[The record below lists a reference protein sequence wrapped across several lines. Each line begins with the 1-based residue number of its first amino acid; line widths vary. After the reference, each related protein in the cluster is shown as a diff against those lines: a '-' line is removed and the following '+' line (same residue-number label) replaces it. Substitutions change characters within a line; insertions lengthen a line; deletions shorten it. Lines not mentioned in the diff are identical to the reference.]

1 MAILGSEVHW
11 VQCDGVCEKWFH
23 LLCIGLRKQDIK
35 EEDDYHCKNCSKPN
49 FQIDTNSESSQNS
62 QSEFNRE
69 SEQNSQ
75 DDTLKSQD
83 DTLKSSEN
91 SFSESFQE
99 SLHNSQEQLCSESRQ
114 IIPNEF
120 FSELSQNSHNKS
132 ITHSSLNG
140 SFPILELHGE
150 NEVIK

>member
-1 MAILGSEVHW
+1 MHW
-11 VQCDGVCEKWFH
+11 VQCDGACEKWFH
-23 LLCIGLRKQDIK
+23 LLCIGLKKQDIK

-49 FQIDTNSESSQNS
+49 SQIDTNSESSQNS
-62 QSEFNRE
+62 QSEFMRE

-75 DDTLKSQD
+75 DDTLKS
-83 DTLKSSEN
+83 SEN
-91 SFSESFQE
+91 SLSESFQE
-99 SLHNSQEQLCSESRQ
+99 SRNNSQDQLCIESRQ

-132 ITHSSLNG
+132 IIHSSLNG
-140 SFPILELHGE
+140 SIPILEFHGD